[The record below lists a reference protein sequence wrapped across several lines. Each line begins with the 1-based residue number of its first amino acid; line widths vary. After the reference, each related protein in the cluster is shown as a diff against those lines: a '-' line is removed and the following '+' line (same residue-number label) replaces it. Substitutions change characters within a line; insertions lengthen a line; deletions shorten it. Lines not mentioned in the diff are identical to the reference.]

1 MHLLGPDHTI
11 VHLDIF
17 GPPLYNAKHLV
28 RDGVP
33 VTVDQDFLKS
43 TAYFSGL
50 TPEEI
55 KSVSGHVFEKAVP
68 RLEMIEREGEPSAN
82 VYFVV
87 SGVVKVF
94 KTSTDGKEQILRL
107 VKPGDVFSDAPLL
120 ADGTNLASAQALGPV
135 VLYGINKADLELII
149 HRNGRVAV
157 NVIRALS
164 DRVRRLVELVED
176 LSFKNVMGRIAKI
189 LLEYAADGAGEKA
202 RLTQQDMAAMAGT
215 AREMVGRSLKTLEAE
230 GTIRLERHRIVI
242 ADPKALKQAAGVNP

>member
-149 HRNGRVAV
+149 QRNGRVAV

-189 LLEYAADGAGEKA
+189 LLEYSVERAPAP
-202 RLTQQDMAAMAGT
+202 RLTQQEMAAMAGT
-215 AREMVGRSLKTLEAE
+215 AREMVGRTLKALEDT
-230 GTIRLERHRIVI
+230 GTIKMDHHRII
-242 ADPKALKQAAGVNP
+242 IRDRAALGRLAGVSS